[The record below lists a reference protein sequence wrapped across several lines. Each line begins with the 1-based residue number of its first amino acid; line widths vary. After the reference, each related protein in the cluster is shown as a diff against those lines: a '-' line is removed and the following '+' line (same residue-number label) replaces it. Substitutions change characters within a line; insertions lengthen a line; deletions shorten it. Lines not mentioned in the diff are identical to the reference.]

1 MKRELLLWLQTFLQF
16 PSSLSEHLLIDNRV
30 IVFSLGWADSP
41 SHFQIWEKFGTLEN
55 FFQFADFLTSPEL
68 TEDELEAL
76 YSTLNTQLSEDN

>member
-1 MKRELLLWLQTFLQF
+1 MEALTTIQ
-16 PSSLSEHLLIDNRV
+16 
-30 IVFSLGWADSP
+30 
-41 SHFQIWEKFGTLEN
+41 EKFGTLEN